1 MVVEPVPPGSS
12 MGVGFARKEAEG
24 RILRR
29 NEVRVETKAM
39 ALEGAESKVLQYSEG
54 RSSVELDAA

>member
-29 NEVRVETKAM
+29 NEVRVET
-39 ALEGAESKVLQYSEG
+39 
-54 RSSVELDAA
+54 